1 MLNVGSS
8 TAQVY
13 VGNTLASEVYLGTVK
28 VWPDKAPELFTFPYV
43 SGLATQHNWNIP
55 SGAKHVDLIVC
66 GAGGGG
72 SNGTLVLGNG
82 KGGSAGKWNST
93 RVSIGIHVGAGSLI
107 QFSVGNPGAGGGAL
121 NTPGRGG
128 STAAYYERIPLPTSD
143 ITTYDQVTVTGDGGK
158 PLDAPGVEG
167 VASGN
172 FIFNGFT
179 YPGGAGGG
187 NPGTGPGKPGTAPGG
202 GGGGGGGQQAVT
214 QLGAAGGGGI
224 AYARVFY
231 S

>member
-1 MLNVGSS
+1 MLGVGSS

-13 VGNTLASEVYLGTVK
+13 VGITLASSVYLGTEK
-28 VWPDKAPELFTFPYV
+28 VWPDKAPELFTFSYV

-66 GAGGGG
+66 GGGGGG

-82 KGGSAGKWNST
+82 KGGSAGLWNSA
-93 RVSIGIHVGAGSLI
+93 RVSIGIHVGAGSLM
-107 QFSVGNPGAGGGAL
+107 QFSVGNPGDGGGAL

-128 STAAYYERIPLPTSD
+128 TTAAYYERIPLPTSD
-143 ITTYDQVTVTGDGGK
+143 LTTYDQVNIQGAGGK

-172 FIFNGFT
+172 FTFNGYT

-187 NPGTGPGKPGTAPGG
+187 HPGTGPGIPGSAPGG
-202 GGGGGGGQQAVT
+202 GGSGGGSQFAT
-214 QLGAAGGGGI
+214 QLGAPGGAGI